1 MNADGVSGTKV
12 KASDPMG
19 QNEGYLIMSSNVDAG
34 REHQEH
40 PRLKCSMTS
49 TCQVVCSKY

>member
-19 QNEGYLIMSSNVDAG
+19 QNEGYLIMSSNVDARRG
-34 REHQEH
+34 HQEH
-40 PRLKCSMTS
+40 PRLKCSITS
-49 TCQVVCSKY
+49 TSQVVCSQY